1 MKKILAITLVAVLT
15 IGAVFAFAGCSS
27 SGGDKLGFA
36 SKTDISMS
44 KDLAQADDGT
54 QSGTVEANTMMVS
67 VIVDNAGKV
76 KNINIDI
83 VQSPVKF
90 DQTGKIQSDIATTT
104 FQSKKELGDKY
115 GMKKN
120 SGIGKEWF
128 EQAAAIEKWMTG
140 KTADQIKNMKL
151 KQGPEGDNITDEA
164 DLASSA
170 TIGIDDFITV
180 AVAAIN
186 NAK

>member
-1 MKKILAITLVAVLT
+1 
-15 IGAVFAFAGCSS
+15 
-27 SGGDKLGFA
+27 
-36 SKTDISMS
+36 
-44 KDLAQADDGT
+44 
-54 QSGTVEANTMMVS
+54 
-67 VIVDNAGKV
+67 
-76 KNINIDI
+76 
-83 VQSPVKF
+83 
-90 DQTGKIQSDIATTT
+90 
-104 FQSKKELGDKY
+104 
-115 GMKKN
+115 MKKN